1 MKKRKVISTP
11 TTHTQLN
18 LLKVLILMAFINSV
32 NAFAQFEG
40 TVQGVS
46 LTPKIGYV
54 LPHRSTMQH
63 LTQGHTYSIDVG
75 AVWQYDGSKS
85 WHNHFNRPKFGFNAN
100 YTNFG
105 FREVLGESYGIQSF
119 LYLPFFRKNHWSF
132 GSKMAAGV
140 AYVSKKFHQQTNPK
154 NNAIGSHLN
163 GAVTLGVLLERQF
176 KDWSSGLEI
185 SMAHWSNGAYRLP
198 NLGLNVPYLA
208 LNFDYYFEPI
218 GREQKHQEQEQ
229 FSTPKWRWGSQLI
242 ASAKEVYPTGGSR
255 YGVASFT
262 QFLQYKIGKVSYVE
276 WGADAIYNQSIIV
289 EVEGD
294 YQQLKNWQL
303 GSYLGYVL
311 PVQRFE
317 LIVAMGRYL
326 LNPLD
331 PRGMWY
337 HKFGGRLRLTDQLM
351 ANISIKSHWA
361 KADYFEYGLT
371 YEW

>member
-1 MKKRKVISTP
+1 MSLLQVLLVLFFLYP
-11 TTHTQLN
+11 AVLN
-18 LLKVLILMAFINSV
+18 
-32 NAFAQFEG
+32 AQFKG

-46 LTPKIGYV
+46 LSPKLCYV

-63 LTQGHTYSIDVG
+63 LTQGHAHSIDIG
-75 AVWQYDGSKS
+75 TVWQYDGSRA
-85 WHNHFNRPKFGFNAN
+85 WHDHFNRPKFGFYAN

-105 FREVLGESYGIQSF
+105 FREVLGESVGVQSF
-119 LYLPFFRKNHWSF
+119 LYLPYFRTDHWAF
-132 GSKMAAGV
+132 GSKVSAGV
-140 AYVSKKFHQQTNPK
+140 AYVSKKFDQQKNPK

-163 GAVTLGVLLERQF
+163 GAVTIGVLLERQF
-176 KDWSSGLEI
+176 DCWSAGFEV

-208 LNFDYYFEPI
+208 LNVDYYFEAPKQE
-218 GREQKHQEQEQ
+218 EQALEQQ
-229 FSTPKWRWGSQLI
+229 MPSVPKWRLGSQLI
-242 ASAKEVYPTGGSR
+242 ASAKEVYPTGGNR

-262 QFLQYKIGKVSYVE
+262 QYVQYRIGKVSYLE
-276 WGADAIYNQSIIV
+276 WGADAIYNQSITA

-294 YQQLKNWQL
+294 YSQRKNWQL

-317 LIVAMGRYL
+317 LIIGMGRYL
-326 LNPLD
+326 LNPLN

-337 HKFGGRLRLTDQLM
+337 HKFGGRLRLTDRIM

-361 KADYFEYGLT
+361 KADYFEYGIT